1 MMRTAI
7 VAAIVGVVT
16 GFTPFVSQAQSLP
29 ILRFES
35 VPAAA
40 TQDVAFPLRLIA
52 LDSGGAPL
60 TNFVGP
66 VLLSARQLDRPTPVI
81 SEISRDAETIEFTNP
96 ADIAV
101 DVSGWELEAV
111 NSGNLN
117 QSFVRLR
124 IPSPAV
130 VPPRG
135 TFTWSSTRTAPGTFP
150 NFGAS
155 KPFQPPAYE
164 LAAVHLRNPQG
175 QLIDAVLIT
184 DQGRSPATQRW
195 SSHPQR
201 LPQDPLQSLQRIGSR
216 NTFSTGDWQ
225 TNSPSPGTTNPGLT
239 FPWTGERKALPVT
252 PESLSLSNGTTQGT
266 ATITEPAEAVF
277 LVADAG
283 DGRLFE
289 SAPFPVAPRPT
300 LALVVP
306 TAAASGTES
315 SPGPVGQGTVSLPA
329 PGPSP
334 AVVTLNFD
342 SPDEFSAPAQI
353 VIPAGETRASFTIT
367 NLDDT
372 VADGRARVLLTASAA
387 GFGSSS
393 AFLLNDD
400 NESAELQLVLPSPV
414 QEASGFQSA
423 GGRVLLAS
431 PAIHDVEVQLTGSP
445 LIQVPATVVIPAG
458 RIAAAFP
465 VRINDDGFVNPAAR
479 RATLRASSGAGPGAE
494 VSLEVI
500 DDDDRLFTVELPSQL
515 VEGEPVSGIVR
526 FATPRDH
533 PISLTWRS
541 DHGRLTL
548 PSPIQVPPGTRDIP
562 FTVQLPDNATLDGEQ
577 HASVCTF
584 LGDAESVCLN
594 LRLLDNEAEVDGVV
608 FSGPRAAFGGEPV
621 PTTLGLRDRF
631 QATPRTNVSAEL
643 RLAVHPQLAASSPQ
657 PFPLTFSN
665 GLFRGGLRFSGE
677 ALGAG
682 LELQVAGRTFQPA
695 TIDILRGHTIAGM
708 FTDVA
713 VRPGAQHLLAL
724 GGGSTNFAT
733 QLIEIDPASA
743 TTNRTLPLSKPAH
756 RLSISD
762 DGSVAW
768 LASTDSS
775 LQRIDLANWRTG
787 AVVFLTN
794 SVSPARPEALLVLSG
809 GTDRLLVL
817 INEVENDPPGMI
829 RDLHAIAVIDGNRRS
844 NSVIIPNAS
853 VPGHLIP
860 GRTPGEAILDWG
872 GRIHTLAVQ
881 DDGVRATTELFVGFG
896 FPGGIQPNLIRWGDL
911 LYRGSGEV
919 LSIEPLART
928 DYQPNGSWVALAE
941 EGRRLAFLGA
951 NGDFSAV
958 ERLTFRRI
966 GQHAVP
972 WPEFGGVA
980 RNLIQWADGSFAAL
994 TGESP
999 YLLVWKSPI
1008 LAAPPADLAVS
1019 GTGPESVEARYTNG
1033 LPIANTFEWTWTV
1046 TNRGP
1051 GTAQGTLLT
1060 LDTGAPHVLGSMAPG
1075 EIRTITESRG
1085 GNAATKVRG
1094 TASVTSS
1101 TTDPNLDNNSAHLR
1115 TDVQGQTLGHSR
1127 QLLVDARHMVGSADG
1142 QTLWLAVAAPEFEGG
1157 PALVELD
1164 PASGLP
1170 IRRRALNANPE
1181 QIAATADGRYVYARL
1196 GTSRIIRWNL
1206 ETNAIDLDL
1215 PFTDESVTDFL
1226 SLPSSS
1232 RTIVV
1237 STTRR
1242 LVVFDDATARPASI
1256 LDSAEPRYL
1265 GFSIDRL
1272 WVVQPGQLR
1281 RYRVDANGLVPDGEA
1296 TPLSPPLGNLRFSTD
1311 SRRLYFSGMTVDLE
1325 SGNALPGPTDWPWVT
1340 DSARGVVY
1348 SAVGPLLRRYDAIS
1362 FAPRSEEAVPG
1373 FVDAPVAMA
1382 RWGVGGLAV
1391 LGFQGQLW
1399 IGQPSVVP
1407 EPTGGDL
1414 VLTLTSPVAPTAYE
1428 PFEWTLTVSNPSSEP
1443 VTRCRLVL
1451 QRFGAFR
1458 EMSIEGAPALDYLG
1472 AHYLDLGDLAP
1483 ASTKTVRVRA
1493 TLNPGSFNLRATLA
1507 TSSPADL
1514 PNNNVAESSGNVG
1527 FPQGDLAASLLS
1539 APTQVSAGQPFSVRV
1554 RVTNAGPTAAG
1565 QVGLQLSR
1573 PFGVE
1578 YLSVTPGS
1586 IDSQCCGEVIT
1597 ASIGSLAAGASVDV
1611 EIQLQRPEPGL
1622 TVVGIM
1628 ASSGLSET
1636 NVEDNRVT
1644 ALVQTTAEAS
1654 VPGFR
1659 RFEYPPGQT
1668 VWSGTR
1674 QELVAIFD
1682 THRAVVLLGPDSL
1695 DLRAETPLPGL
1706 PQQVAVS
1713 HDGESAWIGLAGG
1726 DVVRVNLNAR
1736 SVVAQFP
1743 FEINSSVPFGAF
1755 ATVPG
1760 QPDTLIGAGITSRGQ
1775 PRVVAYRNGTPLP
1788 RTVEGLRWS
1797 GNGFFLAPG
1806 RTNRLYVSSGLEL
1819 REVLVDASGVTGVR
1833 SLDTAASFGG
1843 PISAVPEHLA
1853 FSTGRLVNLAS
1864 LTPDDRFVSPGTLIA
1879 DPAVSTI
1886 FRCLP
1891 DHSQFGGP
1899 PLTLEARNGTNL
1911 ENIWRIQVPPSA
1923 TIFGDFSRVVPMGAR
1938 GLLLVAFRALRIDG
1952 TVAGV
1957 AQTDLSLSVPA
1968 PDPLM
1973 GVDAPITVSV
1983 AIAHHGPWAAR
1994 DSALEIEVSGVLE
2007 LTQPDLPL
2015 LQGQRVLPLGTLDS
2029 STNIT
2034 LVLRPTSIG
2043 DGSLRLRVRSAL
2055 PDLNP
2060 SDNEIEW
2067 RVHIPGPPVF
2077 VVDDSPVP
2085 EGTDSFAAGSVT
2097 AVLTSAAPTDWE
2109 VPFRVTPLSAN
2120 ENDLTTLEGVFR
2132 FARGATTSAASII
2145 RSDFLAERNE
2155 TFRLEFLPSPVALGH
2170 TSAVITIVDDDLP
2183 WVSVKWATFQEG
2195 HRGVTSGLVP
2205 IVLSDPAEYPME
2217 VRYQTVAGTATPGTD
2232 YIHSEGWLRF
2242 ETGQGTNLVAVPVIG
2257 DTMYEPADGLF
2268 VELMEAPLAKVL
2280 EGRAPVG
2287 ILNDDAPPVPTIAL
2301 RPQPDGSWRVHFDT
2315 IDGARYRLQ
2324 VRGSLNTGFWTT
2336 LAGQLIGNGQPGSF
2350 PIPTGLRPPQFFRV
2364 RVE

>member
-1 MMRTAI
+1 MRPAI
-7 VAAIVGVVT
+7 VTVLVGLVT
-16 GFTPFVSQAQSLP
+16 GFTPLFSTAQSLP
-29 ILRFES
+29 GLRFDS
-35 VPAAA
+35 VPAAT

-52 LDSGGAPL
+52 LDADGASL

-66 VLLSARQLDRPTPVI
+66 VLLSARHLDHPTPVI
-81 SEISRDAETIEFTNP
+81 SEISGDAATIEFTNP
-96 ADIAV
+96 ADIPV

-150 NFGAS
+150 NLGAS
-155 KPFQPPAYE
+155 KPFQPTAYE

-175 QLIDAVLIT
+175 QLMDAVLIT
-184 DQGRSPATQRW
+184 DHGRSPATQRW

-225 TNSPSPGTTNPGLT
+225 TNSPSLGTTNPGLV
-239 FPWTGERKALPVT
+239 FPWTGERRTLSVT
-252 PESLSLSNGTTQGT
+252 PESLSLSNGTAQGT
-266 ATITEPAEAVF
+266 VTIPESAEVAL

-289 SAPFPVAPRPT
+289 SAPFQVAPRPT

-306 TAAASGTES
+306 TAATSATES
-315 SPGPVGQGTVSLPA
+315 SPGPVGQGTVSLLV

-342 SPDEFSAPAQI
+342 SPGEFSAPAQI

-393 AFLLNDD
+393 AFLFNDD

-414 QEASGFQSA
+414 REASGFLSA

-431 PAIHDVEVQLTGSP
+431 PAAHDVEVQLTGSP

-465 VRINDDGFVNPAAR
+465 VRIDDDGFVNPAAR
-479 RATLRASSGAGPGAE
+479 RATLRASSSTGPGAE

-500 DDDDRLFTVELPSQL
+500 DDDDRGFTVELPSQL

-665 GLFRGGLRFSGE
+665 GLFRGDLRFSGE

-682 LELQVAGRTFQPA
+682 LELQVAERTFQPA
-695 TIDILRGHTIAGM
+695 TIDILRGHTIAGL

-713 VRPGAQHLLAL
+713 VRPGVPQLLAL

-756 RLSISD
+756 RLSISE

-817 INEVENDPPGMI
+817 INEAENDPPGMI
-829 RDLHAIAVIDGNRRS
+829 RDLHAIAVIDGKRRS

-853 VPGHLIP
+853 APGHLIP

-872 GRIHTLAVQ
+872 GRIHALAIH
-881 DDGVRATTELFVGFG
+881 DDGVRATTELFVGF
-896 FPGGIQPNLIRWGDL
+896 PGGGQPNLIRWGDQ

-919 LSIEPLART
+919 LSIEPLARI
-928 DYQPNGSWVALAE
+928 DYQPNGRWVAFAE
-941 EGRRLAFLGA
+941 GDHRLAILGDR
-951 NGDFSAV
+951 GDFSAV
-958 ERLTFRRI
+958 DRLTFRRI

-972 WPEFGGVA
+972 WPEFAGVA
-980 RNLIQWADGSFAAL
+980 RNFIRWADGGFAAL
-994 TGESP
+994 TGDWPS
-999 YLLVWKSPI
+999 LLIWQSPI
-1008 LAAPPADLAVS
+1008 LAALPADLAVS
-1019 GTGPESVEARYTNG
+1019 GTGPESVEDRYTNG
-1033 LPIANTFEWTWTV
+1033 LPLANAFEWTWTV

-1060 LDTGAPHVLGSMAPG
+1060 LDTGAQHILGSIAPG
-1075 EIRTITESRG
+1075 ETRTITESRG
-1085 GNAATKVRG
+1085 GNAATMVRG
-1094 TASVTSS
+1094 TAAVLSS
-1101 TTDPNLDNNSAHLR
+1101 ITDPNPDNDLARLR
-1115 TDVQGQTLGHSR
+1115 TLVVGPSLGQAR
-1127 QLLVDARHMVGSADG
+1127 QRVVDARHMVGSADG

-1164 PASGLP
+1164 PTSGLP
-1170 IRRRALNANPE
+1170 LRRRALNANPE
-1181 QIAATADGRYVYARL
+1181 QIAATADGRYLYARL
-1196 GTSRIIRWNL
+1196 GTSRILRWNL
-1206 ETNAIDLDL
+1206 EANTIDLDL
-1215 PFTDESVTDFL
+1215 PFSDESVTDFL
-1226 SLPSSS
+1226 TLPSSS

-1256 LDSAEPRYL
+1256 VDSADPRYL

-1272 WVVQPGQLR
+1272 WVVQPGELR
-1281 RYRVDANGLVPDGEA
+1281 RYRVDANGLVRDGDA

-1472 AHYLDLGDLAP
+1472 AHYLDFGDLAP

-1507 TSSPADL
+1507 TSSPGDS
-1514 PNNNVAESSGNVG
+1514 PDNNVAESSGNVG

-1539 APTQVSAGQPFSVRV
+1539 APTQVPAGQPFSVRV

-1565 QVGLQLSR
+1565 SVALQLSR

-1597 ASIGSLAAGASVDV
+1597 ASIGSLVAGASVDV

-1622 TVVGIM
+1622 TVVGIT
-1628 ASSGLSET
+1628 AGSGVSET
-1636 NVEDNRVT
+1636 SVENNRVT

-1674 QELVAIFD
+1674 QELVAIFN

-1695 DLRAETPLPGL
+1695 DLRAEIPLPGL

-1743 FEINSSVPFGAF
+1743 FEINSSVPFGAL

-1760 QPDTLIGAGITSRGQ
+1760 QPDTLIGAGITSSGQ
-1775 PRVVAYRNGTPLP
+1775 PRVIAYRNGTPLP
-1788 RTVEGLRWS
+1788 KTVEGLRWS

-1806 RTNRLYVSSGLEL
+1806 RTNRLYVSSGLDL
-1819 REVLVDASGVTGVR
+1819 RDVLVDESGVTEVR
-1833 SLDTAASFGG
+1833 DLDTAASFGG

-1864 LTPDDRFVSPGTLIA
+1864 LTSNDSLVSSGTLIA

-1899 PLTLEARNGTNL
+1899 PLTLEARGATL
-1911 ENIWRIQVPPSA
+1911 ENIWRIQVPPAA

-1957 AQTDLSLSVPA
+1957 AQTDLSLSIPA
-1968 PDPLM
+1968 PDPLV

-1983 AIAHHGPWAAR
+1983 TIAHRGPRAAR

-2007 LTQPDLPL
+2007 LTQPNLPL

-2055 PDLNP
+2055 PDPNP

-2085 EGTDSFAAGSVT
+2085 EGTDSFAASSVT
-2097 AVLTSAAPTDWE
+2097 GVLTSPAPADWE

-2155 TFRLEFLPSPVALGH
+2155 SFRLEFLPSPVALGH

-2195 HRGVTSGLVP
+2195 HRGHTSGLVP
-2205 IVLSDPAEYPME
+2205 VVLSDPAEYPME

-2257 DTMYEPADGLF
+2257 DTVYEPADGLF
-2268 VELMEAPLAKVL
+2268 VELMEAPQAKVL

-2287 ILNDDAPPVPTIAL
+2287 ILNDDAPPVPTIEL
-2301 RPQPDGSWRVHFDT
+2301 RHQPDGSWRVHFDT

-2324 VRGSLNTGFWTT
+2324 FRGSLNTGFWTT
-2336 LAGQLIGNGQPGSF
+2336 LAGQLIGNGQPGSI